1 MANLRPVN
9 VSIRASDVPTFERVL
24 GLVPDWMDVSPFD
37 RDGLF
42 RRLVSDPN
50 LDLEGALVAWLGDEP
65 VGFVLA
71 VGRRVPLENAPD
83 DSHRGYLTL
92 LAVHPSHRREGVGR
106 ALVRAAEAF
115 HVAQG
120 RKEVWVSPYAP
131 AYLWPGPELT
141 RHADGVACLTAEGYQ
156 EVYRPISMEIDLR
169 LAEEPEFVRE
179 ARQRLAS
186 EGVGFAPLGAGCYL
200 RTLEFAQRVFKGDW
214 VRVVRETG
222 SAILSG
228 EASPSRLIVATADDG
243 RVLGF
248 SHYEGPR
255 FGPIGVCPGQRGR
268 KIGQVLMWE
277 TLHAQRSAG
286 HATAWFLWSDD
297 ATANRLYDGAGFRT
311 VRRFVLLKK
320 TL

>member
-1 MANLRPVN
+1 VN
-9 VSIRASDVPTFERVL
+9 VSIRAADVPTFERVL
-24 GLVPDWMDVSPFD
+24 GLVLGWMDVSPFD

-50 LDLEGALVAWLGDEP
+50 LDLEGSLVAWHGDDP
-65 VGFVLA
+65 VGFALA

-92 LAVHPSHRREGVGR
+92 LAVHPNHRRAGVGR
-106 ALVRAAEAF
+106 SLIRAAEDY
-115 HVAQG
+115 HRAQG
-120 RKEVWVSPYAP
+120 RREVWISPYAP
-131 AYLWPGPELT
+131 AYLWPGPELE
-141 RHADGVACLTAEGYQ
+141 RHAEGVACLTSEGYG
-156 EVYRPISMEIDLR
+156 EVYRPISMEIDLTR
-169 LAEEPEFVRE
+169 AEEPGFVWE

-186 EGVGFAPLGAGCYL
+186 EGVGLAPLDAGCYL
-200 RTLEFAQRVFKGDW
+200 RTMEFARRVFKGDW

-228 EASPSRLIVATADDG
+228 EASPHRLVVATGSDG

-248 SHYEGPR
+248 SHHEGPR
-255 FGPIGVCPGQRGR
+255 FGPIGVDPEERGR

-277 TLHAQRSAG
+277 TLHAQRRSGYAS
-286 HATAWFLWSDD
+286 AWFLWSDD
-297 ATANRLYDGAGFRT
+297 ATAARLYDGAGFRV